1 MKAILVLLILGLLA
15 SGSVFAE
22 SCVSKADCDNES
34 YCGVDNRCHPY
45 MAGIGIIGKS
55 CVSNANCGED
65 AYCGAD
71 NECHLYPPKSS
82 TNVSC
87 CCGPSLII
95 LTVTG
100 LVLANRK

>member
-22 SCVSKADCDNES
+22 SCVSSADCDEDS
-34 YCGVDNRCHPY
+34 YCGVDNQCHPY
-45 MAGIGIIGKS
+45 
-55 CVSNANCGED
+55 
-65 AYCGAD
+65 YD
-71 NECHLYPPKSS
+71 NSS

-95 LTVTG
+95 LAVTG